1 MVGSFV
7 TLTSDLWMKSYGATI
22 QIKSLW
28 HSYCI
33 ECYLTKRNLIFFENI
48 FFGHYLSARF
58 KFINRFSIRKYKL
71 WKKAGGSPL
80 PRTFKLENGNESKV
94 IQGYTLWPP
103 PLMPHQD
110 KRIKAINNCQRASRA
125 KTVDLRGGQL
135 NATQSI
141 AAGRKILDRA
151 VKSVM

>member
-1 MVGSFV
+1 MKKKPE
-7 TLTSDLWMKSYGATI
+7 DLHF
-22 QIKSLW
+22 QEL
-28 HSYCI
+28 
-33 ECYLTKRNLIFFENI
+33 L
-48 FFGHYLSARF
+48 
-58 KFINRFSIRKYKL
+58 
-71 WKKAGGSPL
+71 
-80 PRTFKLENGNESKV
+80 LENGNESKV

-110 KRIKAINNCQRASRA
+110 KRIKAITNCQRASRT
-125 KTVDLRGGQL
+125 KTVDLWGGQL